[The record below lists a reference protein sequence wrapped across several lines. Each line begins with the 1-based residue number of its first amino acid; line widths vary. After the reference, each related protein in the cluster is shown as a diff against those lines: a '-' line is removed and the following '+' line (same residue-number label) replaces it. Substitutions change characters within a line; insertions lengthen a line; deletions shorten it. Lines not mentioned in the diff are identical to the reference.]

1 MNLLDTI
8 ESVISKKGLR
18 CKREII
24 DSTEFLVGQTEQCEN
39 SNTYFV
45 LDSLEGKNC
54 IGHWIEEAAIYIPFI
69 KKLKLKYPKIKILFD
84 GYKRYKK
91 QFCDLFEINEDDI
104 IYVCDREL
112 FDPIIKGRDNGCN
125 HNRMDEL
132 YYPQDKEYTIII
144 PCYMYIYYIAS
155 YTDNN
160 YYKLFN
166 NFKQLLPVKENN
178 TKDIECIYIIRSI
191 KSNNENYKLGTTNRK
206 FHNLDDVIETI
217 SNMGI
222 PIYDAADFKD
232 LKEQIDTVNRAKT
245 IIVEAGSAMIIN
257 ALLFSKNAH
266 IILLNKP
273 ILCEFSDLELN
284 LIKKH
289 NTYEIVWDNS
299 DTANIMIPIAKL
311 EYILKK
317 RLGKL

>member
-1 MNLLDTI
+1 
-8 ESVISKKGLR
+8 
-18 CKREII
+18 
-24 DSTEFLVGQTEQCEN
+24 
-39 SNTYFV
+39 
-45 LDSLEGKNC
+45 
-54 IGHWIEEAAIYIPFI
+54 
-69 KKLKLKYPKIKILFD
+69 
-84 GYKRYKK
+84 
-91 QFCDLFEINEDDI
+91 
-104 IYVCDREL
+104 
-112 FDPIIKGRDNGCN
+112 
-125 HNRMDEL
+125 MDEL

-144 PCYMYIYYIAS
+144 PPYMYIYYVAW

-178 TKDIECIYIIRSI
+178 TKDIECIYMIRSI
-191 KSNNENYKLGTTNRK
+191 KSNNENYKLGINNRK

-273 ILCEFSDLELN
+273 IWCAFSDFELN
-284 LIKKH
+284 LIKYH